1 MDALALVLVIELSL
15 LKLDGRVPV
24 CGRVVRGRTMT
35 EYVGEECVAND
46 SAERA
51 SEGIE

>member
-1 MDALALVLVIELSL
+1 VLALALVLVMELSL
-15 LKLDGRVPV
+15 KRLGGRVPD
-24 CGRVVRGRTMT
+24 CGRAVRGRTMT
-35 EYVGEECVAND
+35 EYVGEECVAID